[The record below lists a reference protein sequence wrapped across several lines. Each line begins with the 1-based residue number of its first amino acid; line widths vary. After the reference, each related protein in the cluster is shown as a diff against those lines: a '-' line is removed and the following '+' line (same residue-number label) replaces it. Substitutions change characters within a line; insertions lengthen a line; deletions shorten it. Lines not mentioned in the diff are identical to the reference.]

1 MEWDRRDDDHRPATG
16 LARVDA
22 GVRRAICRGNR
33 ARRED
38 DPDRPA
44 GGHAPDRIATTALR
58 QPLRRPGDL
67 DRAIAVLEESLTL
80 SRNRGSVGWSTGRVP
95 RALAYAQRGRTEE
108 ALRLAHEGLA
118 TGEPLGDETRSCR
131 FRQLGEIHLLAGH
144 PAEAFAHAHQAL
156 GLARDRK
163 QRAFEA
169 LTLRLLAAIAARPDR
184 FEPET
189 AEAHARQALAL
200 GTELHM
206 RPLMAHCHLDL
217 GMLHRRAGK
226 LVEARQD
233 IATAVAM
240 FEAMGMTVGR
250 KAEAALH

>member
-1 MEWDRRDDDHRPATG
+1 MQRMGAGTGPDYDPRQTAG
-16 LARVDA
+16 LARVTLA
-22 GVRRAICRGNR
+22 TSVNSPRESRSARTRSGSPRRAVTPPTGIL
-33 ARRED
+33 
-38 DPDRPA
+38 
-44 GGHAPDRIATTALR
+44 ATNALGS
-58 QPLRRPGDL
+58 LYVVKGDL

-80 SRNRGSVGWSTGRVP
+80 SRNRGSVGWSTAGFL
-95 RALAYAQRGRTEE
+95 ALAYAQRGRTEE

-169 LTLRLLAAIAARPDR
+169 LTLRLLAAIAACPDR

-200 GTELHM
+200 GTEL
-206 RPLMAHCHLDL
+206 RCGP
-217 GMLHRRAGK
+217 
-226 LVEARQD
+226 
-233 IATAVAM
+233 
-240 FEAMGMTVGR
+240 
-250 KAEAALH
+250 